1 MHRPLRSA
9 AVAALLL
16 AGACSDQLE
25 EGEGFQEEL
34 PNFAT
39 DDDAQAGI
47 VNRGEIART
56 PADPTLTNLT
66 IDGVRVPLADG
77 SCLNTGLPLEGFTG
91 FQAAIPDRQG
101 TIDVRLVPDE
111 GYADVTLVLDAQPVP
126 VPQLTAEVVD
136 DVWYLEEPVG
146 DTTEDTPEV
155 IVVFS
160 CQSPQEDAIEGPEED
175 GGIGGPGTGDI
186 LNDPLDEGLTE

>member
-1 MHRPLRSA
+1 MHRPLRLA

-25 EGEGFQEEL
+25 EGEGFQEDL

-39 DDDAQAGI
+39 EDDAQAGV
-47 VNRGEIART
+47 VNRGEIAQI
-56 PADPTLTNLT
+56 PADPTITNLT
-66 IDGVRVPLADG
+66 IDGVRVPLAEG

-91 FQAAIPDRQG
+91 FQAAIPEREG
-101 TIDVRLVPDE
+101 TIDVRLFPDE

-126 VPQLTAEVVD
+126 VPQLRAEVVNE
-136 DVWYLEEPVG
+136 VWYLEEPV
-146 DTTEDTPEV
+146 DDVIEDTPEV

-160 CQSPQEDAIEGPEED
+160 CQSPQEDAVEGPEED
-175 GGIGGPGTGDI
+175 EGDDPETGDR
-186 LNDPLDEGLTE
+186 LNDPVDEGLTE